1 MLHAI
6 FHECNYQSIM
16 YVESILVTFL
26 KSQKKMVDTLNV
38 FESTEFFNV
47 LMQGILSYEL

>member
-16 YVESILVTFL
+16 YVKSILITFQ
-26 KSQKKMVDTLNV
+26 KSRKIMVDTLNV
-38 FESTEFFNV
+38 FKVKIFLTF
-47 LMQGILSYEL
+47 

>member
-16 YVESILVTFL
+16 YVESILITFR
-26 KSQKKMVDTLNV
+26 KSRNKMVDTLNV
-38 FESTEFFNV
+38 FKVQNYLTF
-47 LMQGILSYEL
+47 

>member
-1 MLHAI
+1 
-6 FHECNYQSIM
+6 M

-26 KSQKKMVDTLNV
+26 KSRKKMVDTLNV
-38 FESTEFFNV
+38 FEGTEFFNV

>member
-16 YVESILVTFL
+16 YVESILITFQ
-26 KSQKKMVDTLNV
+26 KSRKIKVDTLNV
-38 FESTEFFNV
+38 FKVQDCLTF
-47 LMQGILSYEL
+47 